1 MRPSDRSREQRISLV
16 VFVLIAIIGGGNAIG
31 VAIVVDELDPL
42 WGGATRFLLA
52 GTIFALLMA
61 ALRVPVPRGGA
72 LIGAV
77 LYGILGFFGAF
88 AFLFSGLR
96 DAPPGTTQT
105 IIALVP
111 LLTLLLAVAHRLE
124 RFSLRALVGS
134 LIALGGLA
142 YLVSDRISANVP
154 LASLL
159 AIVVA
164 AVLLAESGVVLKL
177 TPRMDPVASNAV
189 GMLAGGALLL
199 GASAVAGERWVLP
212 AESDSLV
219 ALGFL
224 VFGGSVAVFWLFAFL
239 LRRWDAS
246 SVSYALLLQPVPTI
260 LYSAVLRDEPITPAL
275 FIGGAII
282 ILGVYVGAFGRR
294 REPEPNP
301 AVESA

>member
-1 MRPSDRSREQRISLV
+1 MRIGDRSRDEQVSIA

-31 VAIVVDELDPL
+31 VAAVVDELEPL
-42 WGGATRFLLA
+42 WGGAIRFLLA
-52 GTIFALLMA
+52 GGIFAVAMV

-77 LYGILGFFGAF
+77 LYGVLGFFGAF

-96 DAPPGTTQT
+96 EAPSGTSQT

-134 LIALGGLA
+134 LIALVGLA
-142 YLVSDRISANVP
+142 YLVSDRLDANVP
-154 LASLL
+154 LPSLL
-159 AIVVA
+159 AIVA
-164 AVLLAESGVVLKL
+164 GAVLLAESGVILKL

-199 GASAVAGERWVLP
+199 AASAVAGEHWVVP
-212 AESDSLV
+212 TQSDTWV
-219 ALGFL
+219 AMAFL
-224 VFGGSVAVFWLFAFL
+224 VLGGSVAVFWLFAFL
-239 LRRWDAS
+239 LQRWDAS
-246 SVSYALLLQPVPTI
+246 SVSYSLLLQPMPTI
-260 LYSAVLRDEPITPAL
+260 LYAAVLRDEPITPAL

-282 ILGVYVGAFGRR
+282 VLGVYIGIFRR
-294 REPEPNP
+294 PG
-301 AVESA
+301 SAGTKEART